1 MNAVIIFC
9 LLSVLLVLGK
19 LLRVALPIL
28 QRLYLPSSVVGG
40 LVGLVLISVFR
51 EYIPNDWIVGM
62 KQLPGFL
69 INVVFASL
77 FLGKVVPSFKK
88 VWNLALPQL
97 CMGQLLAWGQY
108 VLGLG
113 LCGFLLMPYFGVPA
127 AFGNLL
133 EIGFQGGH
141 GTVGGLAS
149 TFEAFKWSDGI
160 ALGYTMATAG
170 MVLGI
175 VVGMVLVNW
184 AHRKG
189 VVNNVRTFED
199 RNKLEQRGIYHPKE
213 RPNAGKQTV
222 FCDSIDSLAWH
233 IALIGLAILIGYG
246 MLRGF
251 QYLEIRLFPG
261 STGKRIFSG
270 FPLFPLCMIGGL
282 ILQKVMEE
290 VKAHVLIDH
299 GQMQRLAGGA
309 LDFLVVSAV
318 ATIQISVVAANWKP
332 LLVLVIAGTLWSVI
346 LVVYLA
352 PRLFREA
359 WFERAIAE
367 FGQSLGVTATG
378 LLLLRTVD
386 PENKTV
392 AAESFGYKQLLHE
405 PFMGG
410 GLWTALALTLVFNIG
425 WFNLFLISCGALV
438 FWFIPTLVFVLKN
451 RK

>member
-51 EYIPNDWIVGM
+51 EYIPNDWIGGM

-77 FLGKVVPSFKK
+77 FLGSVTPSFKK
-88 VWNLALPQL
+88 VWNLAMPQL

-108 VLGLG
+108 VFGLG
-113 LCGFLLMPYFGVPA
+113 LCGFLLMPCFGVPE

-141 GTVGGLAS
+141 GTVAGLAS

-189 VVNNVRTFED
+189 VVANVRSFED
-199 RNKLEQRGIYHPKE
+199 RNKLEQRGIYHPDE
-213 RPNAGKQTV
+213 RPSAGQQTV

-233 IALIGLAILIGYG
+233 IALIGLAILIGFG
-246 MLRGF
+246 MLKGF

-261 STGKRIFSG
+261 NTGKRIFSG

-290 VKAHVLIDH
+290 VKADVLIDH

-332 LLVLVIAGTLWSVI
+332 LLVLIVAGTLWSVI

-410 GLWTALALTLVFNIG
+410 GLWTALALTLVYNIG
-425 WFNLFLISCGALV
+425 WFKLFLISCAALV

>member
-1 MNAVIIFC
+1 MTAIIIFC
-9 LLSVLLVLGK
+9 ILSVLLTAGK
-19 LLRVALPIL
+19 LLRLNIPIL
-28 QRLYLPSSVVGG
+28 QKLYLPSSVVGG
-40 LVGLVLISVFR
+40 LAGLVVITIFKDRIPHEWIS
-51 EYIPNDWIVGM
+51 GM

-77 FLGKVVPSFKK
+77 FLGKVTPAFKK
-88 VWNLALPQL
+88 IWTLAMPQL

-113 LCGFLLMPYFGVPA
+113 LCGFLLMPCFGVPA

-141 GTVGGLAS
+141 GTVGGLTS
-149 TFEAFKWSDGI
+149 TFETFKWSDGI

-184 AHRKG
+184 ALRKG
-189 VVNNVRTFED
+189 VIRNVQTFHNRE
-199 RNKLEQRGIYHPKE
+199 RHEQRGIYRLLK
-213 RPNAGKQTV
+213 RPDAGKQTV

-233 IALIGLAILIGYG
+233 IALIGLAILLGFL
-246 MLRGF
+246 MLKGF
-251 QYLEIRLFPG
+251 QLLEIELFPK
-261 STGKRIFSG
+261 SEGKRIFSG

-282 ILQKVMEE
+282 ILQKGMEK
-290 VKAHVLIDH
+290 VKAHALIDH
-299 GQMQRLAGGA
+299 GQMQRLAGAA

-318 ATIQISVVAANWKP
+318 ATIQISVVAANWQS
-332 LLVLVIAGTLWSVI
+332 LLVLIAAGTLWSVI

-352 PRLFREA
+352 PRLFKEA

-425 WFNLFLISCGALV
+425 WFKLFLISCGALI
-438 FWFIPTLVFVLKN
+438 FWCIPTLVFVLKN